1 MKYHSK
7 NGVAVVL
14 AGGLSQRL
22 FPILDPKPL
31 LEIQGE
37 SLLDRCLKRLQFF
50 SKIYVCCNQKTA
62 LAIRRY
68 RKEKGLKSLSFLIE
82 PEARDTAAAVGWAL
96 QQIPQKK
103 YQWIGIFSADQY
115 FPESKSLRPFLKTV
129 LSELNFH
136 PEALFLAG
144 SRAQTKEKE
153 SHSQFGWMTRSPRSR
168 DKKDRS
174 QKSFIVKE
182 FIEKPSSSKLKKLY
196 REKALINCGMFFGGL
211 DTFRQ
216 AYQKH
221 FPMALTGVKS
231 FSRIPKQP
239 IDRAIF
245 EKWKPTRVLEL
256 DEVWEDL
263 GTWQTLA
270 KFQKTKPYFSNSKGR
285 HFVAGDLKQEIFIF
299 GDEGLALI
307 SSSNRILIGPI
318 SETKNLKSLINEAK
332 KF

>member
-7 NGVAVVL
+7 NGVAIVL

-22 FPILDPKPL
+22 FPILEPKPL
-31 LEIQGE
+31 LEIQGQ

-68 RKEKGLKSLSFLIE
+68 RKERGLKPLSFLIE

-96 QQIPQKK
+96 QKIPQAR
-103 YQWIGIFSADQY
+103 YQWVGIFSADQF
-115 FPESKSLRPFLKTV
+115 FPESKSLRPFLKSV
-129 LSELNFH
+129 LGELNFH

-153 SHSQFGWMTRSPRSR
+153 SHSQFGWMTRARRPQDKNERSR
-168 DKKDRS
+168 
-174 QKSFIVKE
+174 KSFAVKK

-196 REKALINCGMFFGGL
+196 QEKALINCGMFFGGI
-211 DTFRQ
+211 DTFKQ

-221 FPMALTGVKS
+221 FSVALNSVKS
-231 FSRIPKQP
+231 FSKIPKQP

-245 EKWKPTRVLEL
+245 EKWKSTRVLEL
-256 DEVWEDL
+256 EEVWEDL

-270 KFQKTKPYFSNSKGR
+270 KFQKTKPYVSNSKVQ
-285 HFVAGDLKQEIFIF
+285 HFVAGDSKQEIFIF
-299 GDEGLALI
+299 GAEALAVI
-307 SSSNRILIGPI
+307 SQDSRILIGPI
-318 SETKNLKSLINEAK
+318 SETKNLKSWLNEAK